1 MSQGPLV
8 WSPPTVE
15 EAYTTLG
22 WLADHDPDQLHLCGL
37 RNPGLATAPLL
48 PLGCST
54 PRTPIPISGKR
65 NRSLRMAALTF
76 RKCKGIFRHGG

>member
-22 WLADHDPDQLHLCGL
+22 WLADHDPGQLHLCGL
-37 RNPGLATAPLL
+37 RNAGLATAPLL
-48 PLGCST
+48 PLGCS
-54 PRTPIPISGKR
+54 PPP
-65 NRSLRMAALTF
+65 
-76 RKCKGIFRHGG
+76 